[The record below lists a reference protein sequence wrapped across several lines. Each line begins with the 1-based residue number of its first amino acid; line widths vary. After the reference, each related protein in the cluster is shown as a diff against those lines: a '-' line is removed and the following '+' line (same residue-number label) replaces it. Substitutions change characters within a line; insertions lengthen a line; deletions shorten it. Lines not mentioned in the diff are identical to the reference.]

1 MSFTVLDM
9 NCCCHSC
16 ERCIEDRWD
25 ELREQQNEIE
35 EMEEAEKVLI
45 AEFPEFQD
53 ATCTAIVESVC
64 DEHDSEYEG
73 LRKRRRIMEDAQPL
87 AEAWESAEYLKKIFR
102 KGELPR
108 HFEAVCR
115 FLG

>member
-1 MSFTVLDM
+1 M
-9 NCCCHSC
+9 
-16 ERCIEDRWD
+16 EDRWD

-35 EMEEAEKVLI
+35 EMEEGEKDLI

-53 ATCTAIVESVC
+53 AACTAIVESVC
-64 DEHDSEYEG
+64 DEHDSESEG

-87 AEAWESAEYLKKIFR
+87 AEAWESAEFLKKIFG
-102 KGELPR
+102 KDKLPS
-108 HFEAVCR
+108 HFAAVCR